1 MLWKIEMSWT
11 TEKTFKLAEEK
22 MAHTIAELGAPTNR
36 ISHRE
41 VFYEKRILKS
51 FPKLTGKILP

>member
-1 MLWKIEMSWT
+1 
-11 TEKTFKLAEEK
+11 